1 MTQYLLPM
9 ARNLTTG
16 ETVKTQDLTGSRYTL
31 KQMSLAQQAADQL
44 AVKQTDRTNQ
54 PWVGFVKPYTPTTRK
69 SAV

>member
-44 AVKQTDRTNQ
+44 AVKQTDRTRQ
-54 PWVGFVKPYTPTTRK
+54 PWVGFVKPYTPTSR
-69 SAV
+69 SSV